1 MSLLM
6 QFKFQPVTKY
16 VRAYGMALYYYIDIP
31 GRVTG
36 SFTLRAKCTPKY
48 MCLIYK
54 RCVSSALLVTSV
66 VTLHG
71 RFIRHQSP
79 VHSRARSK
87 YFYACAVC
95 VQLYTRVFFKFKSS
109 CTVLSTIVYFNLHY
123 VIAIYYLHVSQENK
137 IQIIAAS

>member
-36 SFTLRAKCTPKY
+36 SFTLRAKCTPRY
-48 MCLIYK
+48 ICLVYK
-54 RCVSSALLVTSV
+54 RCVSSALLVMSV

-79 VHSRARSK
+79 VYSRARSK
-87 YFYACAVC
+87 YFYACAVR
-95 VQLYTRVFFKFKSS
+95 VQLYTRVFLKFKSS
-109 CTVLSTIVYFNLHY
+109 CTVLSTIVQFNLHY
-123 VIAIYYLHVSQENK
+123 VIAIYYLHVLQENK
-137 IQIIAAS
+137 I